1 MNSADGVYF
10 RRDDYASFWL
20 RLLID
25 VIDFLVFGAVC
36 LALAGT
42 VFVLFQHTRMIL
54 NLIFTTCSALAFCY
68 FVVLKRSTV
77 GTIGFRICK
86 VKVVGIDGR
95 RAGWFGLIV
104 RFSFGVL
111 GPMNWF
117 TDLLWL
123 SGDTH
128 RQALRDKITA
138 TYVVKRLAEPAGT
151 GKVVYRNYDIIGLNF
166 LFREVEIPSATS
178 L

>member
-54 NLIFTTCSALAFCY
+54 NLTFTTCSALAFCY

-138 TYVVKRLAEPAGT
+138 TYVVKRLAEPADT
-151 GKVVYRNYDIIGLNF
+151 GKVVYRNYDIVGLNF
-166 LFREVEIPSATS
+166 VFREVEIPSATS